1 MALLSTAAAAAIAP
15 DPPATIRR
23 VLEEHGRLHIDAN
36 ALPENAD
43 LYDAGMNSHASVN
56 VMVALEN
63 EFEIEFPDQM
73 LNRGTFDSVAS
84 IRAAI
89 ESLLAAS

>member
-1 MALLSTAAAAAIAP
+1 MTTTNIDVS
-15 DPPATIRR
+15 ATVRR
-23 VLEEHGRLHIDAN
+23 VLKEHGRLHVDAN
-36 ALPENAD
+36 TLQENAD

-63 EFEIEFPDQM
+63 EFDVEFPDQM

-89 ESLLAAS
+89 ESLLAAT

>member
-1 MALLSTAAAAAIAP
+1 
-15 DPPATIRR
+15 
-23 VLEEHGRLHIDAN
+23 
-36 ALPENAD
+36 
-43 LYDAGMNSHASVN
+43 MNPHASVN

-63 EFEIEFPDQM
+63 EFEVEFPDQM

-84 IRAAI
+84 IRTAI

>member
-1 MALLSTAAAAAIAP
+1 MKTANIDVSAGV
-15 DPPATIRR
+15 RR
-23 VLEEHGRLHIDAN
+23 ILKEHGRLHLDATVL
-36 ALPENAD
+36 AENQD

-63 EFEIEFPDQM
+63 EFDVEFPDQM